1 MMIEVTG
8 SANKAS
14 SALDKV
20 ISKLLTLQQTFDK
33 VTPALDKFT
42 AKMDSIAKSSKAI
55 VTLKSLTDNVNKNTL
70 AAANAESKI
79 AMYQARLDRANVSME
94 RSRVSSLKLVEAQKK
109 LKEASNFDI
118 ANKQFLDNFKF
129 KGHPNTPRSV
139 KNYSIP
145 VSNVPSMDYN
155 TQKIQQEI
163 DNFASKVSNKK
174 EPLKVDTTQAVES
187 IKKVQAYIDSI
198 RPSISRMSQEAQV
211 EFNKLSTELIRVTN
225 QINNQNLQYRK
236 LAQAATQA
244 ARAHGEGSSQ
254 YLKAEK
260 QMLTLDGQTDK
271 LIATQDKLKSQMSN
285 FNVAGVD
292 KYTTATKRAT
302 KQTNLFG
309 REASKASRRAV
320 SGFQKTLIMM
330 KNMFIRI
337 IAFRLFS
344 MLSKSITDGMNNIAQ
359 ASDNANKSISAM
371 RTSTLYLKN
380 SLASAFMPVVQ
391 SLTPIITQLV
401 DALAGFFNMVAML
414 NARIFGGATS
424 VTIAK
429 RASVDYAASIAKTGS
444 SAKNTRKEIKE
455 LQRSIMGFDELNILS
470 KQSSASPS
478 SAGVGSGTPGM
489 PNPQNMFKTV
499 KIPDWVNKIGEF
511 TDPIKKV
518 ISNWWDGLTDA
529 QRWGAGMGAVAGTT
543 IGGIIGHLICPGIGT
558 VLGMMLGGVIGT
570 VIGAWWAGLTTPE
583 KWAAGI
589 GAGAGIIIGGIIGFI
604 IGGPMGAKIGVILG
618 GISGGII
625 GKWWSDL
632 TNSQK
637 WSTGIGAGAGTI
649 IGGIIGGLIGGPMG
663 VAIGTILGGTAG
675 TVIGKWWDGLTS
687 KDKWAAGIGA
697 GAGTVIGGIIGH
709 LICPGLGTVLGA
721 ALGGTLGT
729 IVASNWEK
737 IKNWFSQIGKNIK
750 EWCLEKTTEIGEI
763 FKDGWNKVVSFFTV
777 EIPKWIKSV
786 GDWFNQLPYKIGLAV
801 GTAFKKIVDFG
812 KNVWNWANTQLP
824 KIITSIVDWFAKLP
838 GNIWKFLCDVVKKVI
853 LWGKNLTDTAKNEIP
868 KFTKSVIDC
877 VKDLPK
883 KFYKIGE
890 DIIKGLWNGITG
902 TFGWLKDKVTGF
914 CDKFLEGFH
923 KGFDEHSPSI
933 RFRDEIGAF
942 IPPGIT
948 LGIEK
953 SMPAAMSDLQFQIS
967 AMMKKAHGAIST
979 GLKDISKKAAP
990 HIGIPTDFS
999 LANLDIAAETNV
1011 DTDRMFNVNSN
1022 GFSFSGKGASDNDD
1036 TVLNEEVLYR
1046 AFSRALQEMPIPK
1059 VNNFIDSDA
1068 VASRVETKIERKN
1081 RRYNAIPQY

>member
-70 AAANAESKI
+70 AAANAESKM

-129 KGHPNTPRSV
+129 KGYPNIPKSV
-139 KNYSIP
+139 KNCSTP

-371 RTSTLYLKN
+371 HTSTLYLKN

-391 SLTPIITQLV
+391 ALTPIITQLV

-470 KQSSASPS
+470 KQSSASPNGT
-478 SAGVGSGTPGM
+478 GVGSGTPGM

-499 KIPDWVNKIGEF
+499 KIPAKILAFADKIKKSLADITAVVSGALLAVGAILLLTGANVPLGLGLMAIGAIGLAEEITANWDCMKTPLLNVLTAITSMLGGFLLTLGAILAFSGANIPLGIGLMVVGAASLATAVALNWGNVKTDISTVLSGITGIVSGATLALGALFTLTGVDVPLGIGLMLVGAVGIASTVALNWDTMSNETKESLSTISAIVSGSMLALGAILTLTGAAPALGIPMMIVGASTLASAIALNWDSMSNKLKSTLTAITTIVGSFCLALGAILVFSGAGLPLGIALIATGAASLATAAALNWDTIKNKIKTVLADITAVVSTALVAVG
-511 TDPIKKV
+511 I
-518 ISNWWDGLTDA
+518 ILCLT
-529 QRWGAGMGAVAGTT
+529 GAGIPLGIGMIAAGAAGLFTAPQISST
-543 IGGIIGHLICPGIGT
+543 PITNHIKDMMNGIIGIVENGVNFCIEKLNTLSWTVPGW
-558 VLGMMLGGVIGT
+558 V
-570 VIGAWWAGLTTPE
+570 P
-583 KWAAGI
+583 
-589 GAGAGIIIGGIIGFI
+589 
-604 IGGPMGAKIGVILG
+604 
-618 GISGGII
+618 
-625 GKWWSDL
+625 
-632 TNSQK
+632 
-637 WSTGIGAGAGTI
+637 
-649 IGGIIGGLIGGPMG
+649 LIGGNKWGFDINKVHIPRL
-663 VAIGTILGGTAG
+663 ASGGLVTAPTYSLVG
-675 TVIGKWWDGLTS
+675 EGKDNEAVIPLNNQVFSSIGKGIADNSTGGSADTERLI
-687 KDKWAAGIGA
+687 DRLDRLEAA
-697 GAGTVIGGIIGH
+697 
-709 LICPGLGTVLGA
+709 
-721 ALGGTLGT
+721 
-729 IVASNWEK
+729 
-737 IKNWFSQIGKNIK
+737 
-750 EWCLEKTTEIGEI
+750 
-763 FKDGWNKVVSFFTV
+763 
-777 EIPKWIKSV
+777 
-786 GDWFNQLPYKIGLAV
+786 
-801 GTAFKKIVDFG
+801 
-812 KNVWNWANTQLP
+812 
-824 KIITSIVDWFAKLP
+824 
-838 GNIWKFLCDVVKKVI
+838 
-853 LWGKNLTDTAKNEIP
+853 
-868 KFTKSVIDC
+868 
-877 VKDLPK
+877 
-883 KFYKIGE
+883 
-890 DIIKGLWNGITG
+890 IKGMRVDVSLIA
-902 TFGWLKDKVTGF
+902 D
-914 CDKFLEGFH
+914 D
-923 KGFDEHSPSI
+923 
-933 RFRDEIGAF
+933 REIA
-942 IPPGIT
+942 
-948 LGIEK
+948 K
-953 SMPAAMSDLQFQIS
+953 S
-967 AMMKKAHGAIST
+967 
-979 GLKDISKKAAP
+979 
-990 HIGIPTDFS
+990 
-999 LANLDIAAETNV
+999 
-1011 DTDRMFNVNSN
+1011 SN
-1022 GFSFSGKGASDNDD
+1022 RGNA
-1036 TVLNEEVLYR
+1036 R
-1046 AFSRALQEMPIPK
+1046 I
-1059 VNNFIDSDA
+1059 
-1068 VASRVETKIERKN
+1068 N
-1081 RRYNAIPQY
+1081 RRFHPIAST